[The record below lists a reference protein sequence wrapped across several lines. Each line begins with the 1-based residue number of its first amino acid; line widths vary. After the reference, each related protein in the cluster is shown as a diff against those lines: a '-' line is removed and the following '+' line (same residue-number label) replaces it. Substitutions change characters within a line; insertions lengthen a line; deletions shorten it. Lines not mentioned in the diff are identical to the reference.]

1 LKGSFKSLEE
11 KVHLPTRIG
20 GTRWV
25 GHLLRA
31 LEKIVSGY
39 KAIKQ
44 HLEQVINSYTIDLEF
59 L

>member
-25 GHLLRA
+25 GHLLGA
-31 LEKIVSGY
+31 LEKEFIRLQGY
-39 KAIKQ
+39 QATSCTG
-44 HLEQVINSYTIDLEF
+44 N
-59 L
+59 